1 MKLSKKALVN
11 ITTAKELIY
20 IAVLFLIGKP
30 KQAFHRCSLLRL
42 YRLANSMTKAETLQ
56 MLAYYQRKRNIIE
69 NELKEE
75 KEKTTIRGCLSNYNS
90 LFDVEN
96 KETEK
101 HEELS
106 SESNEEKNVSKC
118 AES

>member
-1 MKLSKKALVN
+1 MMFSKKTLVN

-30 KQAFHRCSLLRL
+30 KQAFHRWSLLRL
-42 YRLANSMTKAETLQ
+42 FRLANSMTKAEILQ

-75 KEKTTIRGCLSNYNS
+75 KEK
-90 LFDVEN
+90 
-96 KETEK
+96 
-101 HEELS
+101 
-106 SESNEEKNVSKC
+106 
-118 AES
+118 